1 MKKTL
6 FAFALVL
13 LAGCTTMKLDTLT
26 YCSWDELAFFGYRV
40 IINMDCSDPEQRA
53 KREES

>member
-13 LAGCTTMKLDTLT
+13 LAGCSTVKLDTLS
-26 YCSWDELAFFGYRV
+26 YCSWDEFGLLGYRF
-40 IINMDCSDPEQRA
+40 ILNLDCSDPEERA